1 MTCNGL
7 WECITPEQWALLIA
21 TITGVM
27 VAFFGAIAYLIK
39 WGVDYFARV
48 QEVKLK
54 AMQQDIDNNKAE
66 LDSQRKIDEL
76 KVQKQLDETH
86 SHQERER
93 MFFSELAESRK
104 EDAAI
109 RASYDRREAAH
120 IEFMNSIASAMR
132 GIEISI
138 NTGNSNMSL
147 ALELLKKG
155 QERDEIMEIKQEK
168 IIAQNDKTSEKLD
181 AVIAELKTVSVGRAS
196 DRIILEDVQKKLL
209 EIADDIKHL
218 RDKPAILQ
226 NVVSS
231 EIEDNEQSK
240 EDKSP

>member
-1 MTCNGL
+1 MNCNSF
-7 WECITPEQWALLIA
+7 WECVTPEQWVLLVT
-21 TITGVM
+21 TIIGVI
-27 VAFFGAIAYLIK
+27 VAFFGALAYLIK

-48 QEVKLK
+48 QEIKLK
-54 AMQQDIDNNKAE
+54 AMQQDIDNKKAE

-109 RASYDRREAAH
+109 RASYERRETSH
-120 IEFMNSIASAMR
+120 IEFMNSIAISMK
-132 GIEISI
+132 GIETSISSS
-138 NTGNSNMSL
+138 NSNMAL

-181 AVIAELKTVSVGRAS
+181 AVIAELKTVSVGRAG
-196 DRIILEDVQKKLL
+196 DRAILEDVQKKLL
-209 EIADDIKHL
+209 EISDDIKRL
-218 RDKPAILQ
+218 GDKPANTQ
-226 NVVSS
+226 VVVSS
-231 EIEDNEQSK
+231 EIEVNEKSN
-240 EDKSP
+240 EEKSP

>member
-1 MTCNGL
+1 MNCTGF

-21 TITGVM
+21 TITGVI

-48 QEVKLK
+48 QEVRLK
-54 AMQQDIDNNKAE
+54 GMQQDIDNKKAE
-66 LDSQRKIDEL
+66 VDSQRKIDEL

-109 RASYDRREAAH
+109 RASYDRRETAH
-120 IEFMNSIASAMR
+120 IEFMNSIASSMK
-132 GIEISI
+132 GIETSISSS
-138 NTGNSNMSL
+138 NGNMAL

-155 QERDEIMEIKQEK
+155 QERDEIVEIKQEK

-181 AVIAELKTVSVGRAS
+181 AVIAELKRVSVGRAG
-196 DRIILEDVQKKLL
+196 DRLILEDVQKKLIDIAQGIKRL
-209 EIADDIKHL
+209 ED
-218 RDKPAILQ
+218 
-226 NVVSS
+226 NSMVSS
-231 EIEDNEQSK
+231 EIEAIEQSK
-240 EDKSP
+240 EEKSP

>member
-7 WECITPEQWALLIA
+7 WECITPEQWLLVVTAIIA
-21 TITGVM
+21 VV
-27 VAFFGAIAYLIK
+27 VAFFGALVYLIK

-54 AMQQDIDNNKAE
+54 KMQQDIDNDKAE

>member
-1 MTCNGL
+1 MNCTGF

-21 TITGVM
+21 TITGVI

-48 QEVKLK
+48 QEVRLK
-54 AMQQDIDNNKAE
+54 GMQQDIDNKKAE

-109 RASYDRREAAH
+109 RASYDRRETAH
-120 IEFMNSIASAMR
+120 IEFMNSIASAMK
-132 GIEISI
+132 GIETSISSS
-138 NTGNSNMSL
+138 NGNMAL

-155 QERDEIMEIKQEK
+155 QERDEIVEIKQEK

-181 AVIAELKTVSVGRAS
+181 AVIAELKTVSVGRAG
-196 DRIILEDVQKKLL
+196 DRLILEDVQKKLIDIAQGIKRL
-209 EIADDIKHL
+209 ED
-218 RDKPAILQ
+218 
-226 NVVSS
+226 NSMVSS
-231 EIEDNEQSK
+231 EIEANEKPK
-240 EDKSP
+240 EEKSP

>member
-1 MTCNGL
+1 MNCTGF

-21 TITGVM
+21 TITGVI

-48 QEVKLK
+48 QEVRLK
-54 AMQQDIDNNKAE
+54 GMQQDIDNKKAE

-109 RASYDRREAAH
+109 RASYDRRETAH
-120 IEFMNSIASAMR
+120 IEFMNSIASAMK
-132 GIEISI
+132 GIETSISSS
-138 NTGNSNMSL
+138 NGNMAL

-155 QERDEIMEIKQEK
+155 QERDEIVEIKQEK

-181 AVIAELKTVSVGRAS
+181 AVIAELKTVSVGRAG
-196 DRIILEDVQKKLL
+196 DRLILEDVQKKLIDIAQGIKRL
-209 EIADDIKHL
+209 ED
-218 RDKPAILQ
+218 
-226 NVVSS
+226 NSMVSS
-231 EIEDNEQSK
+231 DIEATEQSK
-240 EDKSP
+240 EEKSP

>member
-1 MTCNGL
+1 MNCTGF
-7 WECITPEQWALLIA
+7 WECITPEQWLLIVTA
-21 TITGVM
+21 IIAVV
-27 VAFFGAIAYLIK
+27 VAFFGALVYLIK

-54 AMQQDIDNNKAE
+54 KMQQDIDNDKAE

-109 RASYDRREAAH
+109 RASYDRRETAH
-120 IEFMNSIASAMR
+120 IEFMNSIASAMK
-132 GIEISI
+132 GIETSISSS
-138 NTGNSNMSL
+138 NGNMAL

-155 QERDEIMEIKQEK
+155 QERDEIVEIKQEK

-181 AVIAELKTVSVGRAS
+181 AVIAELKTVSVGRAG
-196 DRIILEDVQKKLL
+196 DRLILEDVQKKLI
-209 EIADDIKHL
+209 EIAQGIKRL
-218 RDKPAILQ
+218 ED
-226 NVVSS
+226 NSMVSS
-231 EIEDNEQSK
+231 DEQSK
-240 EDKSP
+240 EEKSP

>member
-1 MTCNGL
+1 MNCTGF

-21 TITGVM
+21 TITGVI

-48 QEVKLK
+48 QEVRLK
-54 AMQQDIDNNKAE
+54 GMQQDIDNKKAE

-109 RASYDRREAAH
+109 RASYDRRETAH
-120 IEFMNSIASAMR
+120 IEFMNSIASAMK
-132 GIEISI
+132 GIETSISSS
-138 NTGNSNMSL
+138 NGNMAL

-155 QERDEIMEIKQEK
+155 QERDEIVEIKQEK
-168 IIAQNDKTSEKLD
+168 IIAQIDKTSAKLD
-181 AVIAELKTVSVGRAS
+181 AVIAELKRVSVGRAG
-196 DRIILEDVQKKLL
+196 DRLILEDVQKKLIDIAQGIKRL
-209 EIADDIKHL
+209 ED
-218 RDKPAILQ
+218 
-226 NVVSS
+226 NSMVSS
-231 EIEDNEQSK
+231 DIEATEQSK
-240 EDKSP
+240 EEKSP